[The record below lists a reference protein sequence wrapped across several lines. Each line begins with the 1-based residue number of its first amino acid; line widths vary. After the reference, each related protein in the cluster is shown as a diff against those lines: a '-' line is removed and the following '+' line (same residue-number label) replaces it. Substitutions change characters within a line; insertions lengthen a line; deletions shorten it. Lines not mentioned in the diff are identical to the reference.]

1 MKKKMIAVLLLSVLA
16 TTPITALGAEK
27 DGENLDILTGDV
39 RERAVTLKQWFK
51 GIPPKTYRGKQRIDY
66 YKAIGGGYIGV
77 YL

>member
-1 MKKKMIAVLLLSVLA
+1 MKKKMIVVLLLSVLTA
-16 TTPITALGAEK
+16 TPVSAFGAEK
-27 DGENLDILTGDV
+27 DMEHLDILTGDI

-51 GIPPKTYRGKQRIDY
+51 GVPPKTYRGKQRIDY